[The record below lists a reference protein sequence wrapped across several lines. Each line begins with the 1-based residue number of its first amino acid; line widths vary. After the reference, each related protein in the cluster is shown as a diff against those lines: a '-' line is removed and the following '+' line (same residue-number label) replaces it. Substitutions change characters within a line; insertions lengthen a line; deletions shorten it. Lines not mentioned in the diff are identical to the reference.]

1 MAATEAFAP
10 AKLNLTLHVTGQRA
24 NGYHLLD
31 SLVVFAD
38 VGDRLSLTPGPAMR
52 IDLSGPFATGVPTD
66 ARNLVWRAAEAAAW
80 RGHIALEKNLPH
92 GAGIGGGSSDA
103 AAVLRAIAGRG
114 AGADVALSLGA
125 DVPVCLSGAPQRMQG
140 VGERL
145 SPVPDVPAL
154 DLVLVNPGA
163 HVATPDVFRAMDR
176 RDNPAM
182 DVCGAWPDRG
192 AFLRWLLDQRND
204 LQEPACGIAPAI
216 RDALAAL
223 KDAELARMSGSGA
236 TCFGVFPS
244 AAAARDAALDIS
256 SRYSDWWVVAA
267 RTAASPKIS

>member
-103 AAVLRAIAGRG
+103 AAVLRAIAGGGRCRAVAWRRRARLPVGRAATDARGRRAPVPRPGCSG
-114 AGADVALSLGA
+114 AGPRARQSRCACGDAGRLPRHG
-125 DVPVCLSGAPQRMQG
+125 PPRQSGDGRLRRMA
-140 VGERL
+140 R
-145 SPVPDVPAL
+145 PRRFPAL
-154 DLVLVNPGA
+154 A
-163 HVATPDVFRAMDR
+163 
-176 RDNPAM
+176 
-182 DVCGAWPDRG
+182 
-192 AFLRWLLDQRND
+192 
-204 LQEPACGIAPAI
+204 
-216 RDALAAL
+216 
-223 KDAELARMSGSGA
+223 SGSA
-236 TCFGVFPS
+236 QRS
-244 AAAARDAALDIS
+244 ARARLRDRARDPRRVGGTERCRAGPHVGIGRHLFRRFS
-256 SRYSDWWVVAA
+256 LRCGC
-267 RTAASPKIS
+267 